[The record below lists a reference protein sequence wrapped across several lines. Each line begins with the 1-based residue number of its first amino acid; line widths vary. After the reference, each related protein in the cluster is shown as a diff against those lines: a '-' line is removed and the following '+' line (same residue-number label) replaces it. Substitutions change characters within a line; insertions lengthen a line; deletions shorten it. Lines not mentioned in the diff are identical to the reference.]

1 MEMPRSQ
8 RLYVIVD
15 SAGEPVVWGEGE
27 EYNVSVYASRDMA
40 ESHAEAG
47 KGSVLTLTLEVLKA
61 ALDGPWAERVTHV
74 AYHPASNVGVQLSA
88 ERFAEV
94 Y

>member
-1 MEMPRSQ
+1 MEMPRAE

-15 SAGEPVVWGEGE
+15 ENGEPKVWGEGE
-27 EYNVSVYASRDMA
+27 EYNVSVYADCSMA
-40 ESHAEAG
+40 TSHAEIG
-47 KGSVLTLTLEVLKA
+47 EGSVLTLTPEVLKA
-61 ALDGPWAERVTHV
+61 ALEGLWAERVTHLV
-74 AYHPASNVGVQLSA
+74 YHPASNVGVQVST